1 MSELLEI
8 MGSRTTYQLPIISR
22 REMRMRESEGLENTW
37 PYQFL
42 IPMEKHNPKEH
53 KYSNEVGKIKGD

>member
-37 PYQFL
+37 PNQFL
-42 IPMEKHNPKEH
+42 IHMEKHNPEKYRF
-53 KYSNEVGKIKGD
+53 YSNEVEQN